1 MEDDYEDK
9 YVGDQDYY
17 EVKLQMEILWFLN

>member
-17 EVKLQMEILWFLN
+17 EVKLEMNILLFVN